1 MRRAFQSASRCVVLP
16 SGIRF
21 LHALLD
27 FKQPPA
33 SGNAVAFEGG
43 RDGKA
48 DGLVRPALIRNNEIC
63 VQRI

>member
-1 MRRAFQSASRCVVLP
+1 MLP

-21 LHALLD
+21 LHPLLD
-27 FKQPPA
+27 FKQPSA
-33 SGNAVAFEGG
+33 SGDTVAFEGG

-48 DGLVRPALIRNNEIC
+48 DGLVRPALIRDNKIC